1 MDFLKIDSE
10 KSFEKMSLELFNF
23 HHREN
28 ENYRNFCDNINVDL
42 SKINCIEKIPFLP
55 IVLFKN
61 KKISIKNINHEI
73 IFESSGTGGLKSK
86 HFIKDL
92 ELYNKSIEECFKN
105 FYGEISDYVIIGVTP
120 SVESKNNSSLIYM
133 INQLIKK
140 SNKKES
146 QFLMNSDIFYSLT
159 KKLERENKKYIVY
172 GLSHALLDLLDG
184 KDYNLKESIF
194 IETGGMKG
202 LRDEIE
208 KDELHKIISDGFNT
222 NNVHSEY
229 AMTELLSQSYSSEK
243 QVFMT
248 PAWKKVLIKD
258 FNDPLKVKRNGRGF
272 LNIID
277 LANKYSCPFIST
289 EDVGEVYENGNFKL
303 FGRGSDADLRGCNL
317 MLGDQNN

>member
-1 MDFLKIDSE
+1 MDFLKIGSE

-23 HHREN
+23 HHKEN

-42 SKINCIEKIPFLP
+42 SKINCLEKIPFLP

-73 IFESSGTGGLKSK
+73 IFESSGTGGLKSR
-86 HFIKDL
+86 HFIKNL

-222 NNVHSEY
+222 NNIHSEY

>member
-10 KSFEKMSLELFNF
+10 KSFEKLSLELFNF

-120 SVESKNNSSLIYM
+120 SLESKNNSSLIYM

-208 KDELHKIISDGFNT
+208 KDKLHKIISDGFNT

-243 QVFMT
+243 EVFMT

>member
-10 KSFEKMSLELFNF
+10 KSFEKLSLELFNF

-28 ENYRNFCDNINVDL
+28 ENYRNFCDNINIDL

-105 FYGEISDYVIIGVTP
+105 FYGEISDYIIIGVTP
-120 SVESKNNSSLIYM
+120 SIESKNNSSLIYM

-208 KDELHKIISDGFNT
+208 KDKLHKMISDGFNT

>member
-10 KSFEKMSLELFNF
+10 KSFEKLSLELFNF

-28 ENYRNFCDNINVDL
+28 ENYRNFCDNINIDL

-92 ELYNKSIEECFKN
+92 KLYNESIEECFKN
-105 FYGEISDYVIIGVTP
+105 FYGEISDYIIIGVTP
-120 SVESKNNSSLIYM
+120 SIESKNNSSLIYM

-146 QFLMNSDIFYSLT
+146 QFLMNSDVFYSLT

-208 KDELHKIISDGFNT
+208 KDKLHKIISDGFNT
-222 NNVHSEY
+222 NNIHSEY
-229 AMTELLSQSYSSEK
+229 AMTELLSQSYSLEN

>member
-10 KSFEKMSLELFNF
+10 KSFEKLSLELFNF

-92 ELYNKSIEECFKN
+92 KLYNESIEECFKN
-105 FYGEISDYVIIGVTP
+105 FYGEISDYIIIGVTP
-120 SVESKNNSSLIYM
+120 SIESKNNSSLIYM

-146 QFLMNSDIFYSLT
+146 QFLMNSDVFYSLT
-159 KKLERENKKYIVY
+159 KKLESENKKYIVY

>member
-10 KSFEKMSLELFNF
+10 KSFNKLSLELFNF
-23 HHREN
+23 HHKEN

-61 KKISIKNINHEI
+61 KKISIKNIKHDI
-73 IFESSGTGGLKSK
+73 IFESSGTCGYKSK
-86 HFIKDL
+86 HFIKNL
-92 ELYNKSIEECFKN
+92 ELYNKSIEKCFKN
-105 FYGEISDYVIIGVTP
+105 FYGEISDYIIIGVTP
-120 SVESKNNSSLIYM
+120 SLESKSNSSLIYM

-159 KKLERENKKYIVY
+159 KKLERENKQYIVY

-184 KDYNLKESIF
+184 KNYNLKKSIF

-208 KDELHKIISDGFNT
+208 KDKLHKIISDGFNT

-303 FGRGSDADLRGCNL
+303 FGRGSDAELRGCNL
-317 MLGDQNN
+317 MLGNQTN

>member
-1 MDFLKIDSE
+1 MDFLKIDSK
-10 KSFEKMSLELFNF
+10 KSFEKLSLELFNF

-28 ENYRNFCDNINVDL
+28 ENYRNFCDNINIDL

-92 ELYNKSIEECFKN
+92 KIYNKSIEECFKN

-184 KDYNLKESIF
+184 KNYNLKESIF

-208 KDELHKIISDGFNT
+208 KDKLHKIISDGFNT

>member
-10 KSFEKMSLELFNF
+10 KSFEKLSLELFNF

-208 KDELHKIISDGFNT
+208 KDKLHKIISDGFNT

>member
-10 KSFEKMSLELFNF
+10 KSFEKLSLELFNF

-92 ELYNKSIEECFKN
+92 ELYNRSIEECFKN
-105 FYGEISDYVIIGVTP
+105 FYGEISDYIIIGVTP

-159 KKLERENKKYIVY
+159 RKLESENKKYIVY

-184 KDYNLKESIF
+184 KNYNLKESIF

-208 KDELHKIISDGFNT
+208 KDKLHKIISDGFNT

-258 FNDPLKVKRNGRGF
+258 FNDPLKVKRIGRGF

>member
-10 KSFEKMSLELFNF
+10 KSFEKLSLELFNF

-28 ENYRNFCDNINVDL
+28 ENYRNFCDNINIDL

-73 IFESSGTGGLKSK
+73 IFESSGTGGLISK

-120 SVESKNNSSLIYM
+120 SIESKNNSSLIYM

-146 QFLMNSDIFYSLT
+146 QFLMNSDVFYSLT

-184 KDYNLKESIF
+184 KNYNLKESIF

-208 KDELHKIISDGFNT
+208 KDKLHKIISDGFNT

-289 EDVGEVYENGNFKL
+289 EDVGEVYENGKFKL

>member
-1 MDFLKIDSE
+1 MNFLKIDSE
-10 KSFEKMSLELFNF
+10 KSFEKLSLELFNF

-28 ENYRNFCDNINVDL
+28 ENYRNFCDNINIDL

-105 FYGEISDYVIIGVTP
+105 FYGEISDYIIIGVTP
-120 SVESKNNSSLIYM
+120 SIESKNNSSLIYM

-208 KDELHKIISDGFNT
+208 KDKLHKIISDGFNT

-258 FNDPLKVKRNGRGF
+258 FYDPLKVKRNGRGF

>member
-10 KSFEKMSLELFNF
+10 KSFEKLSLELFNF

-120 SVESKNNSSLIYM
+120 SIESKNNSSLIYM

-146 QFLMNSDIFYSLT
+146 QFLMNSDVFYSLT

-208 KDELHKIISDGFNT
+208 KDKLHKIISDGFNT

-229 AMTELLSQSYSSEK
+229 AMTELLSQSYSLEK

-258 FNDPLKVKRNGRGF
+258 FHDPLKVKRNGRGF

>member
-10 KSFEKMSLELFNF
+10 KSFEKLSLELFNF

-28 ENYRNFCDNINVDL
+28 ENYRNFCDNINIDL

-105 FYGEISDYVIIGVTP
+105 FYGEISDYIIIGVTP

-146 QFLMNSDIFYSLT
+146 QFLMNSDVFYSLT

-208 KDELHKIISDGFNT
+208 KDKLHKIISDGFNT

>member
-10 KSFEKMSLELFNF
+10 KSFEKLSLELFNF

-42 SKINCIEKIPFLP
+42 SKINCVEKIPFLP

-86 HFIKDL
+86 HFIKNL

-120 SVESKNNSSLIYM
+120 SLESKNNSSLIYM

>member
-10 KSFEKMSLELFNF
+10 KSFEKLSLELFNF

-28 ENYRNFCDNINVDL
+28 ENYRNFCDNINIDL

-73 IFESSGTGGLKSK
+73 IFKSSGTGGLKSK

-146 QFLMNSDIFYSLT
+146 QFLMNSDVFYSLT
-159 KKLERENKKYIVY
+159 KKLESENKKYIVY

-258 FNDPLKVKRNGRGF
+258 FNDPLKVKRKGRGF

-317 MLGDQNN
+317 MLSDQNN

>member
-10 KSFEKMSLELFNF
+10 KSFEKLSLELFNF

-28 ENYRNFCDNINVDL
+28 ENYRNFCDNINIDL

-86 HFIKDL
+86 HFIKNL

-120 SVESKNNSSLIYM
+120 SLESKNNSSLIYM

>member
-10 KSFEKMSLELFNF
+10 KSFEKLSLELFNF

-28 ENYRNFCDNINVDL
+28 ENYRNFCNNINIDL

-105 FYGEISDYVIIGVTP
+105 FYGEISDYIIIGVTP
-120 SVESKNNSSLIYM
+120 SIKSKNNSSLIYM

-184 KDYNLKESIF
+184 KNYNLKESIF

-208 KDELHKIISDGFNT
+208 KDKLHKIISDGFNT

>member
-10 KSFEKMSLELFNF
+10 KSFEKLSLELFNF

-28 ENYRNFCDNINVDL
+28 ENYRNFCDNINIDL

-105 FYGEISDYVIIGVTP
+105 FYGEISDYIIIGVTP
-120 SVESKNNSSLIYM
+120 SIESKNNSSLIYM

-146 QFLMNSDIFYSLT
+146 QFLMNSDVFYSLT

-208 KDELHKIISDGFNT
+208 KDKLHKIISDGFNT

>member
-10 KSFEKMSLELFNF
+10 KSFEKLSLELFNF

-120 SVESKNNSSLIYM
+120 SIESKNNSSLIYM

-208 KDELHKIISDGFNT
+208 KDKLHKIISDGFNT

>member
-10 KSFEKMSLELFNF
+10 KSFEKLSLELFNF

-28 ENYRNFCDNINVDL
+28 ENYRNFCDNINIDL

>member
-10 KSFEKMSLELFNF
+10 KSFEKLSLELFNF

-105 FYGEISDYVIIGVTP
+105 FYGEISDYIIIGVTP

-208 KDELHKIISDGFNT
+208 KDKLHKIISDGFNT

>member
-10 KSFEKMSLELFNF
+10 KSFEKLSLELFNF

-42 SKINCIEKIPFLP
+42 SKINCVEKIPFLP

-92 ELYNKSIEECFKN
+92 KLYNESIEECFKN
-105 FYGEISDYVIIGVTP
+105 FYGEISDYIIIGVTP
-120 SVESKNNSSLIYM
+120 SIESKNNSSLIYM

-146 QFLMNSDIFYSLT
+146 QFLMNSDVFYSLT
-159 KKLERENKKYIVY
+159 KKLESENKKYIVY

-208 KDELHKIISDGFNT
+208 KDKLHKIISDGFNT

>member
-10 KSFEKMSLELFNF
+10 KSFDKLSLELFNF

-208 KDELHKIISDGFNT
+208 KDKLHKMISDGFNT

>member
-10 KSFEKMSLELFNF
+10 KSFEKLSLELFNF

-92 ELYNKSIEECFKN
+92 ELYNRSIEECFKN

-133 INQLIKK
+133 INHLIKK

-159 KKLERENKKYIVY
+159 RKLERENKKYIVY

-208 KDELHKIISDGFNT
+208 KDKLHKIISDGFNT

-243 QVFMT
+243 EVFIT

-277 LANKYSCPFIST
+277 LANIYSCPFIST

>member
-10 KSFEKMSLELFNF
+10 KSFEKLSLELFNF

-92 ELYNKSIEECFKN
+92 KIYNKSIEECFKN

-120 SVESKNNSSLIYM
+120 SAESKNNSSLIYM
-133 INQLIKK
+133 INHLIKK

-159 KKLERENKKYIVY
+159 RKLERENKKYIVY

-208 KDELHKIISDGFNT
+208 KDKLHKIISDGFNT

-243 QVFMT
+243 EVFMT

>member
-10 KSFEKMSLELFNF
+10 KSFEKLSLELFNF
-23 HHREN
+23 HHSEN
-28 ENYRNFCDNINVDL
+28 ENYRNFCDNINIDL

-105 FYGEISDYVIIGVTP
+105 FYGEISDYIIIGVTP
-120 SVESKNNSSLIYM
+120 SIESKNNSSLIYM

-146 QFLMNSDIFYSLT
+146 QFLMNSDVFYSLT

-208 KDELHKIISDGFNT
+208 KDKLHKIISDGFNT
-222 NNVHSEY
+222 NNIHSEY
-229 AMTELLSQSYSSEK
+229 AMTELLSQSYSLEN

>member
-10 KSFEKMSLELFNF
+10 KSFEKLSLELFNF

-28 ENYRNFCDNINVDL
+28 ENYRNFCNNINVDL

>member
-10 KSFEKMSLELFNF
+10 KSFEKLSLELFNF

-92 ELYNKSIEECFKN
+92 ELYNRSIEECFKN

-133 INQLIKK
+133 INHLIEK

-159 KKLERENKKYIVY
+159 RKLERENKKYIVY

-208 KDELHKIISDGFNT
+208 KDKLHKIISDGFNT

>member
-10 KSFEKMSLELFNF
+10 KSFEKLSLELFNF

-92 ELYNKSIEECFKN
+92 ELYNRSIEECFKN

-133 INQLIKK
+133 INHLIKK

-159 KKLERENKKYIVY
+159 RKLERENKKYIVY

-208 KDELHKIISDGFNT
+208 KDKLHKIISDGFNT

>member
-10 KSFEKMSLELFNF
+10 KSFEKLSLELFNF

-92 ELYNKSIEECFKN
+92 KLYNESIEECFKN
-105 FYGEISDYVIIGVTP
+105 FYGNISDYIILGITP
-120 SVESKNNSSLIYM
+120 SLESKNNSSLIYM

-146 QFLMNSDIFYSLT
+146 QFLMNSDVFYSLT

-208 KDELHKIISDGFNT
+208 KDKLHKIISDGFNT

-229 AMTELLSQSYSSEK
+229 AMTELLSQSYSLEK

-248 PAWKKVLIKD
+248 PTWKKVLIKD

>member
-10 KSFEKMSLELFNF
+10 KSFEKLSLELFNF

-28 ENYRNFCDNINVDL
+28 ENYRNFCDNINIDL

-73 IFESSGTGGLKSK
+73 IFESSGTGGLISK

-105 FYGEISDYVIIGVTP
+105 FYGEISDYIIIGVTP
-120 SVESKNNSSLIYM
+120 SIESKNNSSLIYM

-208 KDELHKIISDGFNT
+208 KDKLHKIISDGFNT

-229 AMTELLSQSYSSEK
+229 AMTELLSQSYSLEK

>member
-10 KSFEKMSLELFNF
+10 KSFEKLSLELFNF

-28 ENYRNFCDNINVDL
+28 ENYRNFCDNINIDL

-105 FYGEISDYVIIGVTP
+105 FYGEISDYIIIGVTP
-120 SVESKNNSSLIYM
+120 SIESKNNSSLIYM

-146 QFLMNSDIFYSLT
+146 QFLMNSDVFYSLT

>member
-10 KSFEKMSLELFNF
+10 KSFEKLSLELFNF

-120 SVESKNNSSLIYM
+120 SIESKNNSSLIYM

>member
-10 KSFEKMSLELFNF
+10 KSFEKLSLELFNF
-23 HHREN
+23 HHRES

-133 INQLIKK
+133 INHLIKK

-208 KDELHKIISDGFNT
+208 KDKLHKIISDGFNT

>member
-10 KSFEKMSLELFNF
+10 KSFEKLSLELFNF
-23 HHREN
+23 HHRES

-61 KKISIKNINHEI
+61 KKISIKNINHQI

-92 ELYNKSIEECFKN
+92 ELYNRSIEECFKN
-105 FYGEISDYVIIGVTP
+105 FYGEISDYIIIGVTP
-120 SVESKNNSSLIYM
+120 SIESKNNSSLIYM

-146 QFLMNSDIFYSLT
+146 QFLMNSDVFYSLT

>member
-10 KSFEKMSLELFNF
+10 KSFEKLSLELFNF

-120 SVESKNNSSLIYM
+120 SIESKNNSSLIYM

-184 KDYNLKESIF
+184 KNYNLKESIF

-208 KDELHKIISDGFNT
+208 KDKLHKIISDGFNT

-289 EDVGEVYENGNFKL
+289 EDVGEVYENGKFKL

>member
-10 KSFEKMSLELFNF
+10 KSFEKLSLELFNF

-92 ELYNKSIEECFKN
+92 KLYNESIEECFKN
-105 FYGEISDYVIIGVTP
+105 FYGEISDYIIIGVTP
-120 SVESKNNSSLIYM
+120 SIESKNNSSLIYM

-146 QFLMNSDIFYSLT
+146 QFLMNSDVFYSLT

-208 KDELHKIISDGFNT
+208 KDKLHKIISDGFNT

-229 AMTELLSQSYSSEK
+229 AMTELLSQSYSSAK

>member
-10 KSFEKMSLELFNF
+10 KSFEKLSLELFNF

-73 IFESSGTGGLKSK
+73 IFESSGTGGLISK

-120 SVESKNNSSLIYM
+120 SIESKNNSSLIYM

-184 KDYNLKESIF
+184 KNYNLKESIF

-208 KDELHKIISDGFNT
+208 KDKLHKIISDGFNT

>member
-10 KSFEKMSLELFNF
+10 KSFEKLSLELFNF

-159 KKLERENKKYIVY
+159 RKLERENKKYIVY

-208 KDELHKIISDGFNT
+208 KDKLHKIISDGFNT